1 MERVLRESDSGVLI
15 YVAPTKALVTQIV
28 SLVSLTLP
36 HSGAIDYFHQAA
48 EVYARFKKDLNGSKL
63 PS

>member
-28 SLVSLTLP
+28 SVTNLAS
-36 HSGAIDYFHQAA
+36 
-48 EVYARFKKDLNGSKL
+48 L
-63 PS
+63 PSY